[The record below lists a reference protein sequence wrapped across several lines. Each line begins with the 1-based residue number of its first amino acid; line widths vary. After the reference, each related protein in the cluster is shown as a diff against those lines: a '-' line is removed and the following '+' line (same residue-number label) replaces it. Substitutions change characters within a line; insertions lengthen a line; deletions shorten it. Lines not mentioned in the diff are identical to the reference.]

1 VYVTDLNPTTI
12 ENLQY
17 NVTLNFQDSKRVVA
31 TAIDWDDATT
41 WPTERLD
48 YVIGSDLIY
57 QASIVPLL
65 KKVILGLLKPDTGR
79 FLYVAPDTE
88 RDGLPHFIET
98 MKRDGC
104 SLIESQKAPEPF
116 YSNPLL
122 DGDED
127 MCFLHFNELS
137 SSTYILYE
145 FCCS

>member
-1 VYVTDLNPTTI
+1 VTDLNPTTI

-17 NVTLNFQDSKRVVA
+17 NVALNFKDDKKRVV
-31 TAIDWDDATT
+31 TSAIDWDDTTT
-41 WPTERLD
+41 WPNEKVD

-65 KKVILGLLKPDTGR
+65 KKVVLGLLKPGTGR
-79 FLYVAPDTE
+79 FLYVAPDTG
-88 RDGLPHFIET
+88 RDGLPQFIES
-98 MKRDGC
+98 MKSDGC
-104 SLIESQKAPEPF
+104 SLIESNKAPELF
-116 YSNPLL
+116 YSNPLS

-145 FCCS
+145 FRCS